1 MEPMADSK
9 LHFAKALTSGG
20 WQQDVTISLDA
31 GGIIMRVESGMKAAA
46 SAQGAAIP
54 AMPNVHSHAHQ
65 RLMLGLAERAGPGTD
80 TFWTWREVMYRFA
93 LKLDPGDLEAVAA
106 QLYVEMLKGGYTT
119 VGEFQYLHHT
129 PDGTPY
135 DNPAEL
141 SMRCLAA
148 AEQAGI
154 AITMLPALY
163 TCGGFGG
170 LPPVAGQRRFVNSL
184 EGFLDIRA
192 RLQGTLERSALRRIG
207 VAPHSFRAV
216 TPELLKELLAGIP
229 PTDPVHI
236 HVAEQTREVE
246 ESLASC
252 GRRPVETLL
261 DFVDGERI
269 FCAIHATHMTD
280 VETAGLAEGGVI
292 AGLCPMTEANLGD
305 GIFPARRFLGG
316 GGSFAVGTDSQI
328 NVSVADDLRQ
338 LEYSQRLRDRER
350 NVLADGPGRSTGR
363 RLFDAALK
371 GGAKA
376 LAQPIGAI
384 EAGKRADICV
394 LDTAHPIL
402 EGRDGDALLDSW
414 IFAGGQACIRDMF
427 VAGKHV
433 VKNRRHADEER
444 ILNRFRRTVSKHS

>member
-1 MEPMADSK
+1 MADSK
-9 LHFAKALTSGG
+9 LHFTKALTSEG
-20 WQQDVTISLDA
+20 WQQDVTVSLDA
-31 GGIIMRVESGMKAAA
+31 GGFITRVESGAKA
-46 SAQGAAIP
+46 SASVHGAAVP

-93 LKLDPGDLEAVAA
+93 LKLDPEDLEAVAA
-106 QLYVEMLKGGYTT
+106 QLYVEMLKGGYGAA
-119 VGEFQYLHHT
+119 GEFQYLHHA
-129 PDGTPY
+129 PDGSPY
-135 DNPAEL
+135 ADRAEL

-148 AEQAGI
+148 AGQAGI

-163 TCGGFGG
+163 TYGGFGG
-170 LPPVAGQRRFVNSL
+170 QPPVAGQRRFINSL
-184 EGFLDIRA
+184 DGFLGIRA
-192 RLQGTLERSALRRIG
+192 RIEGTLEGSPLRRLG

-216 TPELLKELLAGIP
+216 TPELLKELLASIP
-229 PTDPVHI
+229 ETDPVHI
-236 HVAEQTREVE
+236 HVAEQTLEVE
-246 ESLASC
+246 ECLSSS

-261 DFVDGERI
+261 DFADGSRT
-269 FCAIHATHMTD
+269 FCAIHATHMTEA
-280 VETAGLAEGGVI
+280 ETSGLARSGVI

-305 GIFPARRFLGG
+305 GIFPARRFLGE
-316 GGSFAVGTDSQI
+316 GGSFAIGTDSQI

-376 LAQPIGAI
+376 LAQPMGAI
-384 EAGKRADICV
+384 EVGKRADISV

-402 EGRDGDALLDSW
+402 EGRDDDALIDSW
-414 IFAGGQACIRDMF
+414 VFAGGQACISDVF
-427 VAGKHV
+427 VAGLHV
-433 VKNRRHADEER
+433 VKDRRHVDEER
-444 ILNRFRRTVSKHS
+444 ILDRFRRTVSRLS